1 MIVARAMG
9 CVGRTTP
16 GVGVILTRERSV
28 TGYVTNG
35 EGDGGAGVCRGETVL
50 CAARGR
56 AGANFTTARATRADL
71 TTRGQT

>member
-1 MIVARAMG
+1 MG

-16 GVGVILTRERSV
+16 RVGVILSRERAV
-28 TGYVTNG
+28 TGYVTSG
-35 EGDGGAGVCRGETVL
+35 AGDGGSDVCRGETVL

-56 AGANFTTARATRADL
+56 AGANFTTARAARADL